1 MLDTPTLVLLVILVI
16 ILVIAMFIQFRYLRP
31 KKDDAIEK
39 ALDRDEAYNAM
50 TTTQAVS
57 VTLKDKGRD
66 ISGADRLLIEA
77 ELAYNRRDYLKCIDA
92 SKRAKDHL
100 ATAPMV
106 KDLLGPVVDSEPE
119 NPDEP
124 LPEQPKIS
132 EVRKLPPNYLESKF
146 MIETTKDDIDR
157 CAAEGKDVSASVC
170 LLDEAKM
177 AFECKEY
184 DVALRKSLKAKKSTE
199 TATEMAKDKIVEI
212 APPVKTVK
220 RDIVNDSS
228 KVGLCANCG
237 AEALPDDNF
246 CAQCGRPIER
256 KRICPTCKAEVS
268 EDDIFCRKCG
278 TEVRTAYQCPECG
291 FVATD
296 EDPVCVKCGARFQK

>member
-16 ILVIAMFIQFRYLRP
+16 VLVIALFIQFRYLRP
-31 KKDDAIEK
+31 KRDDAIEI
-39 ALDRDEAYNAM
+39 ALDRDDAYNAM
-50 TTTQAVS
+50 TTAQAVS
-57 VTLKDKGRD
+57 ATLKDKGRD
-66 ISGADRLLIEA
+66 TSGADRMLIEA
-77 ELAYNRRDYLKCIDA
+77 ELAYNRGDYLKCTDA
-92 SKRAKDHL
+92 SKRAKDSL

-106 KDLLGPVVDSEPE
+106 EGGIVPVIDSTPDQ
-119 NPDEP
+119 PDEP

-132 EVRKLPPNYLESKF
+132 EARKLPPNYLESKF
-146 MIETTKDDIDR
+146 MIETTKDDIDK

-184 DVALRKSLKAKKSTE
+184 DVALRKSLKAKKATEISTE
-199 TATEMAKDKIVEI
+199 PVKEKIVEI
-212 APPVKTVK
+212 APPIKTVK

-228 KVGLCANCG
+228 KVVLCANCG

-246 CAQCGRPIER
+246 CAKCGKPIER
-256 KRICPTCKAEVS
+256 KRVCPTCKADVS
-268 EDDIFCRKCG
+268 EDDVFCRKCG

-296 EDPVCVKCGARFQK
+296 DDPVCVKCGARFQK